1 MRGYSVI
8 AYCFSNKW
16 KRRDVMDIKTV
27 LLILALPVIG
37 TFGYFIKAY
46 IGKIKLTS
54 AETRSQKIIEEAIRD
69 AEAKRKELLIETKDQ
84 LLRERNLFE
93 KEVRDR
99 RQELQNTEKKFSQ
112 KEEAIEKRE
121 EQTKRKEKIL
131 SLREQENQEREEELH
146 KEFERHRK
154 ELERISNLTSK
165 EAKKL
170 LLASLENEIK
180 FDAQKLIN
188 KIEEET
194 KITAERK
201 AREIVLSAIQRSA
214 SDFTSESTITTV
226 TLPSDDMKGRI
237 IGREGRNIRT
247 LENLT
252 GVDMIIDD
260 TPEVVVISGFDPVRR
275 EIAKL
280 SLERLIQDGR
290 IHPAIIEEVVKKIT
304 SEIEKNMLEEGERA
318 AFELGIPGLSRD
330 ALFALGKLKYR
341 TSYGQNVLSHS
352 REVANLA
359 GIMASEMGLDVQ
371 IAKRSGLL
379 HDIGK
384 GQDAEGEGAHAI
396 VGAEMARKFG
406 ENKQIE
412 NIIGSHHND
421 KEPESFEA
429 ILIQVADT
437 ISASRPGARRESINT
452 YIKRL
457 ENLEAIASGFKGVE
471 KCFAIQ
477 AGREIR
483 VMVENQVVNDEKAEV
498 MARDIAK
505 KIESELKYPGIVKV
519 TLIRETRIIDYAR

>member
-1 MRGYSVI
+1 
-8 AYCFSNKW
+8 
-16 KRRDVMDIKTV
+16 MDLKLI
-27 LLILALPVIG
+27 LLILALPVVGILG
-37 TFGYFIKAY
+37 FAIKAY
-46 IGKIKLTS
+46 LGKIKLTS
-54 AETRSQKIIEEAIRD
+54 AETKSQKIIEEAVRE
-69 AEAKRKELLIETKDQ
+69 AEAKRKELLIEAKDQ

-93 KEVRDR
+93 KEMRDR
-99 RQELQNTEKKFSQ
+99 RQEVQNAEKKYSQ
-112 KEEAIEKRE
+112 KEESLEKRDD
-121 EQTKRKEKIL
+121 QCKKKEKIL
-131 SLREQENQEREEELH
+131 QLREQENQEREEELH
-146 KEFERHRK
+146 KEFDRHRK
-154 ELERISNLTSK
+154 ELERIANLTTK
-165 EAKKL
+165 EAKAL
-170 LLASLENEIK
+170 LLKSLENEIRYES
-180 FDAQKLIN
+180 QILIN
-188 KIEEET
+188 KIEEEA
-194 KITAERK
+194 KLTAEKK
-201 AREIVLSAIQRSA
+201 AKEVVLSAMQRSA

-290 IHPAIIEEVVKKIT
+290 IHPAIIEEVVKKVT
-304 SEIEKNMLEEGERA
+304 SEIEKNMFEEGEKA
-318 AFELGIPGLSRD
+318 AFELGIPGLSKD

-341 TSYGQNVLSHS
+341 SSYGQNVLSHS

-359 GIMASEMGLDVQ
+359 GIMAGEINLDIQ
-371 IAKRSGLL
+371 LAKRAGLL

-384 GQDAEGEGAHAI
+384 GLDAEGEGAHAI

-406 ENKQIE
+406 ENKQVE
-412 NIIGSHHND
+412 NIIASHHND

-483 VMVENQVVNDEKAEV
+483 ILVENQIVNDEKAEV

-519 TLIRETRIIDYAR
+519 TVIRETRVIDYAR

>member
-1 MRGYSVI
+1 
-8 AYCFSNKW
+8 
-16 KRRDVMDIKTV
+16 MDTRTI
-27 LLILALPVIG
+27 LLIIALPIVG
-37 TFGYFIKAY
+37 SFGYIIKAY

-54 AETRSQKIIEEAIRD
+54 AETKSQKIVEEAIKE
-69 AEAKRKELLIETKDQ
+69 AEAKRKELLIEAKDQ

-93 KEVRDR
+93 KEMRDR
-99 RQELQNTEKKFSQ
+99 RQEIQNVEKKFVQ
-112 KEEAIEKRE
+112 KEEFIEKRD

-131 SLREQENQEREEELH
+131 QLREQENQEKEEELQ

-154 ELERISNLTSK
+154 ELEKISNLSSK
-165 EAKKL
+165 EAKQML
-170 LLASLENEIK
+170 LNSLENEIK

-194 KITAERK
+194 KLTAERK
-201 AREIVLSAIQRSA
+201 AREIVLCAIQRSA
-214 SDFTSESTITTV
+214 SDFTSESTISTV

-280 SLERLIQDGR
+280 SLERLIHDGR
-290 IHPAIIEEVVKKIT
+290 IHPAIIEEVVKKVT
-304 SEIEKNMLEEGERA
+304 NEIEKNMFEEGERA
-318 AFELGIPGLSRD
+318 AFELGIPGLAKD
-330 ALFALGKLKYR
+330 ALFALGKLRYR

-359 GIMASEMGLDVQ
+359 GIMAGEVGLDVQ
-371 IAKRSGLL
+371 VAKRAGLL

-384 GQDAEGEGAHAI
+384 GLDAEGEGAHAI

-406 ENKQIE
+406 ESKQVE
-412 NIIGSHHND
+412 NIIASHHND
-421 KEPESFEA
+421 KEGESFEA

-452 YIKRL
+452 YVKRL
-457 ENLEAIASGFKGVE
+457 ENLEAIASEFKGVE

-483 VMVENQVVNDEKAEV
+483 VIVENQIVTDEKAEI

>member
-1 MRGYSVI
+1 
-8 AYCFSNKW
+8 
-16 KRRDVMDIKTV
+16 MDLKLI
-27 LLILALPVIG
+27 LLILALPVVGILG
-37 TFGYFIKAY
+37 FAIKAY
-46 IGKIKLTS
+46 LGKIKLTS
-54 AETRSQKIIEEAIRD
+54 AETKSQKIIEEAVKE
-69 AEAKRKELLIETKDQ
+69 AEAKRKELLIEAKDQ

-93 KEVRDR
+93 KEMRDR
-99 RQELQNTEKKFSQ
+99 RQEVQNAEKKYSQ
-112 KEEAIEKRE
+112 KEESLEKRE
-121 EQTKRKEKIL
+121 DQCKKKEKIL
-131 SLREQENQEREEELH
+131 QLREQENQEREEELH
-146 KEFERHRK
+146 KEFDRHRK
-154 ELERISNLTSK
+154 ELERIANLTTK
-165 EAKKL
+165 EAKAL
-170 LLASLENEIK
+170 LLKSLENEIRYES
-180 FDAQKLIN
+180 QILIN
-188 KIEEET
+188 KIEEEA
-194 KITAERK
+194 KLTAEKK
-201 AREIVLSAIQRSA
+201 AKEVVLSAMQRSA

-290 IHPAIIEEVVKKIT
+290 IHPAIIEEVVKKVT
-304 SEIEKNMLEEGERA
+304 SEIEKNMFEEGEKA
-318 AFELGIPGLSRD
+318 AFELGIPGLSKD

-341 TSYGQNVLSHS
+341 SSYGQNVLSHS

-359 GIMASEMGLDVQ
+359 GIMAGEINLDIQ
-371 IAKRSGLL
+371 LAKRAGLL

-384 GQDAEGEGAHAI
+384 GLDAEGEGAHAI

-406 ENKQIE
+406 ENKQVE
-412 NIIGSHHND
+412 NIIASHHND

-457 ENLEAIASGFKGVE
+457 ENLEAIASSFKGVE

-483 VMVENQVVNDEKAEV
+483 ILVENQIVNDEKAEV

-519 TLIRETRIIDYAR
+519 TVIRETRVIDYAR

>member
-1 MRGYSVI
+1 MN
-8 AYCFSNKW
+8 F
-16 KRRDVMDIKTV
+16 KTI

-37 TFGYFIKAY
+37 ILGYVLKAY
-46 IGKIKLTS
+46 LGKIKLTS
-54 AETRSQKIIEEAIRD
+54 AETKSQKIIEEALKE
-69 AEAKRKELLIETKDQ
+69 AEAKRKELLIEAKDQ
-84 LLRERNLFE
+84 ILRERNLFE
-93 KEVRDR
+93 KEIRDR
-99 RQELQNTEKKFSQ
+99 RQEIQNLEKKYSQ
-112 KEEAIEKRE
+112 REDSLDKRE
-121 EQTKRKEKIL
+121 EQVKRKEKIL
-131 SLREQENQEREEELH
+131 QLREQENQEREEELRR
-146 KEFERHRK
+146 EFDRHRK
-154 ELERISNLTSK
+154 ELERISNLTTK
-165 EAKKL
+165 EARKL
-170 LLASLENEIK
+170 LLNSLENEIK
-180 FDAQKLIN
+180 YDAQKLIN
-188 KIEEET
+188 KIEEEA
-194 KITAERK
+194 KITAEKK
-201 AREIVLSAIQRSA
+201 AKEIVLSAIQRSA
-214 SDFTSESTITTV
+214 SDFTSETTITTV

-247 LENLT
+247 LENLV

-304 SEIEKNMLEEGERA
+304 NEIEKNIFEEGEKA
-318 AFELGIPGLSRD
+318 AFELGIPGLSKD
-330 ALFALGKLKYR
+330 ALFSLGKLKYR
-341 TSYGQNVLSHS
+341 SSYGQNVLSHS

-359 GIMASEMGLDVQ
+359 GIMAGEIGLDIQ
-371 IAKRSGLL
+371 IAKRAGLL

-384 GQDAEGEGAHAI
+384 GLDAEGEGAHAV
-396 VGAEMARKFG
+396 VGAEMARKYG

-412 NIIGSHHND
+412 NIIASHHND

-457 ENLEAIASGFKGVE
+457 ENLESIASSFKGVE

-483 VMVENQVVNDEKAEV
+483 IMVENQIVNDEKAQV
-498 MARDIAK
+498 LARDIAK

-519 TLIRETRIIDYAR
+519 TVIRETRIIDYAR